1 MKNRSGILWTKLYLA
16 VSCARCVTVGQC
28 QSLSHVM
35 FLLQLVVAVA
45 DHYISFTATNRV
57 LAACLAIRW
66 HDRLGHY
73 PPMNFVDSIAPLRFD
88 IIKVLVVGAIIHTSN
103 SNSLMLVIKHHEVR
117 CSTWERLLFSL

>member
-16 VSCARCVTVGQC
+16 VFLCSAVLGQC

-103 SNSLMLVIKHHEVR
+103 SNSL
-117 CSTWERLLFSL
+117 